1 MICEVNTMRDE
12 KMAMI
17 PYIEH
22 ELRIHKVY
30 DKFESELEE
39 SYKRE
44 QDLKLIVAA
53 TNIFWIGLTLLLILV
68 R

>member
-1 MICEVNTMRDE
+1 MQE
-12 KMAMI
+12 KELASM
-17 PYIEH
+17 PYVEH
-22 ELRIHKVY
+22 QLRIHKVY
-30 DKFESELEE
+30 DKFESRLEE